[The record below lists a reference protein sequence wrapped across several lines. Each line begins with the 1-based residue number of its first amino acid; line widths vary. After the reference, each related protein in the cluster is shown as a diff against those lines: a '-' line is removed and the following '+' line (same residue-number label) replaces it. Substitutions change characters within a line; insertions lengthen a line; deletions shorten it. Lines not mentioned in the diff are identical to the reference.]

1 MISLNFTVLLK
12 FLIKIFLF
20 LYENEYLLSEY
31 VYNNV
36 TFSQQMLMDNYYTN
50 KVYIY
55 IKKKKRVLHSI
66 FSSRRVHF
74 YSVKLIIIICDNKLL

>member
-20 LYENEYLLSEY
+20 LYENEHLLSEY
-31 VYNNV
+31 VYNHI

-55 IKKKKRVLHSI
+55 IKKKKSTALNFFIKKST
-66 FSSRRVHF
+66 
-74 YSVKLIIIICDNKLL
+74 LLFRKTYHNYL

>member
-55 IKKKKRVLHSI
+55 I
-66 FSSRRVHF
+66 
-74 YSVKLIIIICDNKLL
+74 

>member
-55 IKKKKRVLHSI
+55 IKKKKEYCTQFFHQEEYTFI
-66 FSSRRVHF
+66 P
-74 YSVKLIIIICDNKLL
+74 

>member
-20 LYENEYLLSEY
+20 LYENEHLLSEY
-31 VYNNV
+31 VYNHI

-55 IKKKKRVLHSI
+55 KKKKEYCTQFFHQEEYTFI
-66 FSSRRVHF
+66 P
-74 YSVKLIIIICDNKLL
+74 